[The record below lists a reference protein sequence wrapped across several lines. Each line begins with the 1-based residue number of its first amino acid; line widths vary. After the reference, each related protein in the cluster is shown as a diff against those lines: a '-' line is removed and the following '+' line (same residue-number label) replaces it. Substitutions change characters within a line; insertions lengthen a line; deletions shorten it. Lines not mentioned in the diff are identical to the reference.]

1 MQLTGTN
8 RSIGLIALIFSVHD
22 FDVIAGLDPAIHRNK
37 RRVANAVR
45 VPRAN
50 PEGWAR
56 SPPRYRLLRFLVLRR
71 PGGSSEEHEPDPIP
85 NSAVKLLSANGTM
98 A

>member
-1 MQLTGTN
+1 MISLSLPGLTRQSIETIETNETLAQLGRGSPDQVRGL
-8 RSIGLIALIFSVHD
+8 RS
-22 FDVIAGLDPAIHRNK
+22 
-37 RRVANAVR
+37 NAD
-45 VPRAN
+45 AF
-50 PEGWAR
+50 ELA
-56 SPPRYRLLRFLVLRR
+56 SYFLVLRR

>member
-1 MQLTGTN
+1 MM
-8 RSIGLIALIFSVHD
+8 ID
-22 FDVIAGLDPAIHRNK
+22 C
-37 RRVANAVR
+37 
-45 VPRAN
+45 
-50 PEGWAR
+50 
-56 SPPRYRLLRFLVLRR
+56 LLRIFVFRR

>member
-1 MQLTGTN
+1 
-8 RSIGLIALIFSVHD
+8 
-22 FDVIAGLDPAIHRNK
+22 
-37 RRVANAVR
+37 
-45 VPRAN
+45 
-50 PEGWAR
+50 
-56 SPPRYRLLRFLVLRR
+56 LLRIFVFRR

>member
-1 MQLTGTN
+1 MRKDLRELEREFPDQVRGL
-8 RSIGLIALIFSVHD
+8 RSLRD
-22 FDVIAGLDPAIHRNK
+22 
-37 RRVANAVR
+37 
-45 VPRAN
+45 RACFV
-50 PEGWAR
+50 
-56 SPPRYRLLRFLVLRR
+56 FLVLRR

>member
-1 MQLTGTN
+1 LLSFSV
-8 RSIGLIALIFSVHD
+8 SIALHAHERLRTLIAFS
-22 FDVIAGLDPAIHRNK
+22 
-37 RRVANAVR
+37 
-45 VPRAN
+45 
-50 PEGWAR
+50 
-56 SPPRYRLLRFLVLRR
+56 LLRIFVFRR